1 MSQYRNQKGFTLIEL
16 LVVIAIIGLLSS
28 VILVGMNNAR
38 TKSRDAR
45 RLTDM
50 QQVRSGM
57 DLYYSNGAGYP
68 ATAVWTGGSVA
79 CSGTTIMAT
88 VPKDPLNTGTN
99 VYTYNVLGTGYT
111 GCGGTVYPF
120 YYLTIVTEA
129 TTSLGAAGTYYISPK
144 GASTTVPTYP

>member
-50 QQVRSGM
+50 QQVRSAM
-57 DLYYSNGAGYP
+57 DLYFSHGAGYP
-68 ATAVWTGGSVA
+68 ATAVWVGGNIS
-79 CSGTTIMAT
+79 CSDTTIMPT
-88 VPKDPLNTGTN
+88 VPRDPLNIGTN
-99 VYTYNVLGTGYT
+99 VYTYNVLGVGYT

-129 TTSLGAAGTYYISPK
+129 ATSLGAAGTYYISPK
-144 GASTTVPTYP
+144 GASTTIPTYP